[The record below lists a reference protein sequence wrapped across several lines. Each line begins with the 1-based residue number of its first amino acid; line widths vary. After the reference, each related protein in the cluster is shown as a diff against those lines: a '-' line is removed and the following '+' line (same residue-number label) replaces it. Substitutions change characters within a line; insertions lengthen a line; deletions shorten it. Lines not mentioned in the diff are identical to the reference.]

1 MCCEACLAFLEQYK
15 RAIHAYCEASQSL
28 ASTSEGEFT
37 DRWQRTET
45 ARKNVDR
52 YRNDF
57 LAHQHSHEP
66 RISGAMLDAVAAQMS
81 EDFIL
86 GDQGQPGG

>member
-1 MCCEACLAFLEQYK
+1 MCCEACRDFLEQYL

-28 ASTSEGEFT
+28 ASTPEGAFT
-37 DRWQRTET
+37 DRWHRTET
-45 ARKNVDR
+45 ARRNADR
-52 YRNDF
+52 CRNDF

-66 RISGAMLDAVAAQMS
+66 RIPEAMLDPVGAHMS